1 VLALLAAANFLHYA
15 NRNVVVTMYDDLR
28 DVFDFSNSELGL
40 LTTVF
45 MATHAPA
52 TVFFGWLSDK
62 VDRKRVL
69 VFGLCLWSLAAVL
82 CAAAT
87 GIGSMLLA
95 RAIVGIGTAACVP
108 VANALICDFVEPSKK
123 ATAVSVFNL
132 GLFLGGAAGAAFGS
146 LMGFP
151 LSFVILGAPGLAIAV
166 LVFTVRLGSD
176 ADSESTPS
184 AKTEQF
190 GEVQAQS
197 ISDLLSISTYRWTIV
212 GTLLMAFA
220 AGGYVAWFFDFLQ
233 SGKGASEGLAL
244 QIFGVCLGTGLG
256 GVLFGG
262 YLGDRLTKQYA
273 FGRQA
278 AVALG
283 MGLSVPL
290 ALAVIYLPLGWPFF
304 AACCLF
310 MFTISWYHGPVAA
323 SVDDLV
329 PAERAGLAQGLYIAG
344 MHLGGT
350 APAAYFVGL
359 VAEQTGLKTALLIP
373 TLAMLLA
380 ALAFVA
386 SFRGVAKDLVVK
398 G

>member
-1 VLALLAAANFLHYA
+1 MLGLLAAANFLHYA

-28 DVFDFSNSELGL
+28 SVFDFSDGELGL
-40 LTTVF
+40 LTSVF
-45 MATHAPA
+45 MITHAPA

-62 VDRKRVL
+62 ADRKRVL
-69 VFGLCLWSLAAVL
+69 VFGLCLWSVASIL
-82 CAAAT
+82 CAAAE
-87 GIGSMLLA
+87 GIGSMLVA
-95 RAIVGIGTAACVP
+95 RAIVGVGTAACVP

-123 ATAVSVFNL
+123 ATAVSLFNL

-146 LMGFP
+146 MVGFP
-151 LSFVILGAPGLAIAV
+151 LSFIVLGAPGLALAV
-166 LVFTVRLGSD
+166 LVIKLRLGRDVDSD
-176 ADSESTPS
+176 TVPS
-184 AKTEQF
+184 RQSMQF
-190 GEVQAQS
+190 GSASGRS
-197 ISDLLSISTYRWTIV
+197 ISRLLSIPTYRWTLV
-212 GTLLMAFA
+212 GSALMAFA

-233 SGKGASEGLAL
+233 VGKGASEGLAI
-244 QIFGVCLGTGLG
+244 QIFGVCLLTGLG

-262 YLGDRLTKQYA
+262 YLGDRLTKRVA

-304 AACCLF
+304 VACCSL

-329 PAERAGLAQGLYIAG
+329 PSERAGLAQGLYIAG

-350 APAAYFVGL
+350 APAAFLVGL
-359 VAEQTGLKTALLIP
+359 VAEETGLKTALLIP